1 MIIIFICLI
10 LIAIGADW
18 EASEKAKERRHQELM
33 DNVKQN
39 KKTSN
44 SYKVTRSV
52 AKDVKGNV
60 FAQEVVEDIPHLGD
74 YDDFNDEF
82 DEYFD
87 DDFDDYFGEDYE

>member
-1 MIIIFICLI
+1 MLIIFICLI

-18 EASEKAKERRHQELM
+18 ETSEKAKERRHKELI
-33 DNVKQN
+33 DSAKQN

-44 SYKVTRSV
+44 ARKVTRSV
-52 AKDVKGNV
+52 AKDTKGNV

-74 YDDFNDEF
+74 YDDFDDF
-82 DEYFD
+82 DDYFD